1 MWVFLV
7 AISSIYPGRYTSRV
21 LFSNWIR
28 CVIRRSQMKDKWM
41 TKPWNFVALRTSNRK
56 KSREFSQ
63 KRFIGTEC
71 TRWMHQVEGA
81 NWLHE
86 VHLHQVERANAT
98 EICANEPSAF
108 NWWPRF
114 VQMNRVHQLPINL
127 FWENS
132 RDSFFWLE
140 VRMVLYE
147 IVLQNLEIV
156 LCTWFNKYQKI
167 GDLLRRFWTA
177 FMFNNL
183 SFKHKS
189 KYCSSR
195 HAKTQLTTFFLQNYS
210 YNSLI
215 SHWKQTNFIQP
226 FWCSG

>member
-1 MWVFLV
+1 
-7 AISSIYPGRYTSRV
+7 
-21 LFSNWIR
+21 
-28 CVIRRSQMKDKWM
+28 
-41 TKPWNFVALRTSNRK
+41 
-56 KSREFSQ
+56 
-63 KRFIGTEC
+63 
-71 TRWMHQVEGA
+71 MHQVEGA
-81 NWLHE
+81 NWMHE
-86 VHLHQVERANAT
+86 VHLHQVEGANAT
-98 EICANEPSAF
+98 EICANEPSASISDRDLCK
-108 NWWPRF
+108 WTECYCGT
-114 VQMNRVHQLPINL
+114 INL
-127 FWENS
+127 LENS

-140 VRMVLYE
+140 VCMVLYE
-147 IVLQNLEIV
+147 IESQNLEIV

-189 KYCSSR
+189 KYCISR